1 VFPGEIKN
9 GNIERKKEMK
19 IRSNCVE
26 FCLPEEET
34 GMRIAARI
42 YGKNQCVRV

>member
-1 VFPGEIKN
+1 
-9 GNIERKKEMK
+9 
-19 IRSNCVE
+19 VE